1 MGVNREDIIN
11 GLASGISAVY
21 LPTGKMN
28 LGMEGGQGEL
38 IKIGMEFI
46 GIEEKIGLEFIGI
59 EEKIGLEFIGIEEKI
74 GLMFADIE
82 EIEEEWG

>member
-28 LGMEGGQGEL
+28 LGMEGGHGGTQ
-38 IKIGMEFI
+38 KIGMVFI
-46 GIEEKIGLEFIGI
+46 D
-59 EEKIGLEFIGIEEKI
+59 IEEKI

-82 EIEEEWG
+82 EIVEE

>member
-28 LGMEGGQGEL
+28 LCMEGGQGEL
-38 IKIGMEFI
+38 QKIGMMFI
-46 GIEEKIGLEFIGI
+46 NIEEKIGM
-59 EEKIGLEFIGIEEKI
+59 
-74 GLMFADIE
+74 MFADIE
-82 EIEEEWG
+82 EIVEE

>member
-28 LGMEGGQGEL
+28 LGMEGGHGEL
-38 IKIGMEFI
+38 Q
-46 GIEEKIGLEFIGI
+46 
-59 EEKIGLEFIGIEEKI
+59 KI

-82 EIEEEWG
+82 EIVEE